1 MGILSKHQSTAVYVM
16 AVSTLFLFSTPTI
29 VLAKVSGDARV
40 GYFSSERDTR
50 SNTKTDSKQF
60 RLRLRVGYSESLSDK
75 WSGKVRFAG
84 RYSDDQK
91 QSDHKFFQ
99 EIPGSDGLRLGEG
112 TFDSLY
118 FRYKNNSAYQITFG
132 RQQTKKELDGV
143 AKKSLDRNNS
153 PNTDVS
159 WTDGVVFD
167 TTTKSNWHHQAIAQ
181 INYKEGATEVRRGPL
196 DFTTDATRV
205 SYFYGLENRKRAG
218 AIVQRGLD
226 ISYLPNALCVDGS
239 NCGNRKDYIGLVAR
253 GAAKWSISTGE
264 KEFMLAAS
272 LGYAPNT
279 QLNST
284 AKIANSGD
292 TSGTAYQITAN
303 FINFL
308 HLHNVGIVYAK
319 VDAGWLLSPD
329 FRNNNTLMEIRYKWI
344 LDKKQKIEARIRKR
358 EEIKQRIA
366 SAQKQVDND
375 FYIRY
380 TVKF

>member
-1 MGILSKHQSTAVYVM
+1 MGILLKHQSKFVVATTAVT
-16 AVSTLFLFSTPTI
+16 AILFSIPST
-29 VLAKVSGDARV
+29 VLAKVSGNARF
-40 GYFSSERDTR
+40 GYYSAERDTR
-50 SNTKTDSKQF
+50 SNTQTESKQF
-60 RLRLRVGYSESLSDK
+60 RLRLRVAYSQSLTDK
-75 WSGKVRFAG
+75 WSAKIRYAG

-112 TFDSLY
+112 TLDNLY
-118 FRYKNNSAYQITFG
+118 FRYKNNSDYQITFG

-181 INYKEGATEVRRGPL
+181 INYKKGATEVRRGPL
-196 DFTTDATRV
+196 DFTSQGTRL
-205 SYFYGLENRKRAG
+205 SYFYALENRKRAG

-226 ISYLPNALCVDGS
+226 ISYLPNALCVDGL

-253 GAAKWSISTGE
+253 GAAKWAISTGE
-264 KEFMLAAS
+264 PEFMLAAS

-279 QLNST
+279 QLNTT
-284 AKIANSGD
+284 AKIGNSGN
-292 TSGTAYQITAN
+292 TSGTAYQVTAN

-308 HLHNVGIVYAK
+308 HLHSVGLVYGK

-344 LDKKQKIEARIRKR
+344 LDKKQKFEARIRKR
-358 EEIKQRIA
+358 EEIEQRTA